1 MLIKYRQFANTSI
14 YRAYVYWT
22 VTKLKIIFKEKGKFW
37 GKRKYKKHIEK
48 LENDLSI
55 IRPEKHDDYIEAL
68 KSRRKKRT
76 IQIL

>member
-1 MLIKYRQFANTSI
+1 MDRDKVKNH
-14 YRAYVYWT
+14 
-22 VTKLKIIFKEKGKFW
+22 FKEKGKCW

-55 IRPEKHDDYIEAL
+55 IRPEKRDDYIEAL

-76 IQIL
+76 IQKLIEL